1 MAQDTYGH
9 MVLEIFSIIQL
20 SAQEEPVSAHHTPHR
35 ALSPFRPC
43 PFWDQGLLILEGARA
58 MGWGGCSGSY
68 LILAALAR
76 L

>member
-43 PFWDQGLLILEGARA
+43 PFWDQGLLLLEGARA
-58 MGWGGCSGSY
+58 VGWGGCSGSY